1 MNLRLKFTIL
11 IGLAITAAV
20 VLATSTVYWIAREEL
35 EKEAAQRLQQTTSLI
50 STQVEARFE
59 ALLRSVH
66 VWAQTDL
73 VQKALL
79 NPHDPALIDRVNHTF
94 AHIVQNEPVL
104 QTFNLF
110 DTQAAVVASS
120 IPERVG
126 LQVARDVV
134 REREDFLAALAG
146 KRVVKGPFI
155 GLSSGQ
161 PVISL
166 AVPVRAEENV
176 IGVLRPII
184 GIAELNEKLLKPLMK
199 GLEGRLLIFAPD
211 LDTKRK
217 ITPVDP
223 TLVIETPYVAPGI
236 PAIPEMHRDKKGIVE
251 YTSGGVERYAA
262 FQWMQQP
269 RALVVVEMPLRDVL
283 APIRHIQYA
292 AVVIALIMVPLIW
305 VLAGFALRP
314 LLSNLRACL
323 QFAGRIRDGHLE
335 ERIRIK
341 SRDDVGELASGLN
354 EMAERLEHQRVA
366 LKESEIKY
374 RSIFETTVEGIFQ
387 TSRDGRF
394 LTANP
399 ALAKIL
405 GVNGTETLFRHRV
418 HEFYADPEER
428 ESLMDKFR
436 REREVTRYEFDVR
449 RLDGEIRRCF
459 FSGRAHMDGRGRL
472 AMVQGVLHDVTR
484 ERSAEAA
491 KHRAETAER
500 LALQARLQALRYQ
513 INPHFIFN
521 VLNTIDVLS
530 RKKPERIPDLL
541 HELAS
546 YLRYTLHPKA
556 QGGVLLHEEL
566 GSVKAYLAIEK
577 VRFTDHLKVVFDIAP
592 DAADAVL
599 PDMVFQPLVENAIK
613 HGMQTSDMPLKLV
626 IRAEIND
633 GYLYISVRNTGRWV
647 EASSAGTGRPPIGLA
662 NLRERLEVFYGD
674 DFSFETSVKDGWVK
688 IAIRLPR
695 TPVFAFQSPG

>member
-1 MNLRLKFTIL
+1 
-11 IGLAITAAV
+11 
-20 VLATSTVYWIAREEL
+20 
-35 EKEAAQRLQQTTSLI
+35 
-50 STQVEARFE
+50 
-59 ALLRSVH
+59 
-66 VWAQTDL
+66 
-73 VQKALL
+73 
-79 NPHDPALIDRVNHTF
+79 
-94 AHIVQNEPVL
+94 
-104 QTFNLF
+104 
-110 DTQAAVVASS
+110 
-120 IPERVG
+120 
-126 LQVARDVV
+126 
-134 REREDFLAALAG
+134 
-146 KRVVKGPFI
+146 
-155 GLSSGQ
+155 
-161 PVISL
+161 
-166 AVPVRAEENV
+166 
-176 IGVLRPII
+176 
-184 GIAELNEKLLKPLMK
+184 
-199 GLEGRLLIFAPD
+199 
-211 LDTKRK
+211 
-217 ITPVDP
+217 
-223 TLVIETPYVAPGI
+223 
-236 PAIPEMHRDKKGIVE
+236 
-251 YTSGGVERYAA
+251 
-262 FQWMQQP
+262 
-269 RALVVVEMPLRDVL
+269 
-283 APIRHIQYA
+283 
-292 AVVIALIMVPLIW
+292 VVIALIMVPLIW

>member
-35 EKEAAQRLQQTTSLI
+35 EKEAAHRLQQTTSLI

-59 ALLRSVH
+59 ALLRSVD
-66 VWAQTDL
+66 VWARTDL

-79 NPHDPALIDRVNHTF
+79 NPHDPALIDRVNRTF
-94 AHIVQNEPVL
+94 ADIVQNEPVL

-110 DTQAAVVASS
+110 DTRAAVVASS
-120 IPERVG
+120 ISERVG
-126 LQVARDVV
+126 LQVAQDVV
-134 REREDFLAALAG
+134 KEREDFRTALTG
-146 KRVVKGPFI
+146 KYAVKGPFM

-166 AVPVRAEENV
+166 AVPVKAEGNV
-176 IGVLRPII
+176 IGVLRPVM
-184 GIAELNEKLLKPLMK
+184 GIADFNEKLLKPLMK
-199 GLEGRLLIFAPD
+199 GLEGKLLIFAPD
-211 LDTKRK
+211 LDTERK
-217 ITPVDP
+217 IKPVDP

-236 PAIPEMHRDKKGIVE
+236 PSIPEIQRNNKGIVE

-292 AVVIALIMVPLIW
+292 TVVIVVIMVPFIW
-305 VLAGFALRP
+305 VLAGIAVRP

-323 QFAGRIRDGHLE
+323 QFARSIRDGHLE
-335 ERIRIK
+335 ERIRVK
-341 SRDDVGELASGLN
+341 SRDDVGELAAGLN
-354 EMAERLEHQRVA
+354 EMAERLERQQIA
-366 LKESEIKY
+366 LKESELKY

-387 TSRDGRF
+387 ASGDGRF

-399 ALAKIL
+399 ALARIL
-405 GVNGTETLFRHRV
+405 GVDSTETLFRHRV
-418 HEFYADPEER
+418 HEFHAHPRDR
-428 ESLMDKFR
+428 EILMDEFQK
-436 REREVTRYEFDVR
+436 EGEVTSYEFDIR
-449 RLDGEIRRCF
+449 RPDGEIRRCLF
-459 FSGRAHMDGRGRL
+459 NGLAHMDEGGRFT
-472 AMVQGVLHDVTR
+472 MIQGILHDVTR
-484 ERSAEAA
+484 ERRAEAA
-491 KHRAETAER
+491 KRHAETAER
-500 LALQARLQALRYQ
+500 LALRARLQALRYQ

-530 RKKPERIPDLL
+530 RKRPERIPDLL
-541 HELAS
+541 QKLAF

-556 QGGVLLHEEL
+556 QGAVLLHEEVQ
-566 GSVKAYLAIEK
+566 SVKAYLAIEK
-577 VRFTDHLKVVFDIAP
+577 VRFEDHLEVAFDMGPGATG
-592 DAADAVL
+592 AVL
-599 PDMVFQPLVENAIK
+599 PDMVLQPLVENAIK
-613 HGMQTSDMPLKLV
+613 HGMRTSEMPLKIL
-626 IRAEIND
+626 IRAEIKD

-647 EASSAGTGRPPIGLA
+647 EASTGAARPPVGLT

-674 DFSFETSVKDGWVK
+674 DFSFETSVKDGWVR

-695 TPVFAFQSPG
+695 TPVFSFQSPE